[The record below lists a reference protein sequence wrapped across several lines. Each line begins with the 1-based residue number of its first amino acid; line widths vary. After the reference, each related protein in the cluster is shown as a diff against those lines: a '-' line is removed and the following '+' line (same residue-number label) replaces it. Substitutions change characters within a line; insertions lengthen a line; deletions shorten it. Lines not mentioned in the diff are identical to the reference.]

1 MARSRAN
8 SPREVLRSAGAGD
21 GFAFERGPEGPEAPA
36 APRRPEGGA
45 PSAIGGMFPGE
56 RIVAVNAFMGE
67 DLRRRAREL
76 ALRRGVTAREVYALA
91 VRDYVDRELGGG
103 DVRAGE

>member
-21 GFAFERGPEGPEAPA
+21 GFAFERGPEAPA

-56 RIVAVNAFMGE
+56 RIVAVNALMGE

>member
-21 GFAFERGPEGPEAPA
+21 GFAFERGPEG
-36 APRRPEGGA
+36 GA

-56 RIVAVNAFMGE
+56 RIVAVNALMGE